1 LSEDPKFDLKSL
13 LGLPDEE
20 PEEPTEFEKAVGA
33 ALTEAIAAMRAAEII
48 EVEPDNVQ
56 PLVAEATDAAI
67 ESASLKRLLKRIV
80 NTLVHSDLVEEVYG
94 TDAELTAF
102 LRRFFERS

>member
-1 LSEDPKFDLKSL
+1 MSEDPKFDLKSL

>member
-1 LSEDPKFDLKSL
+1 MNEDPEFDLKSL

-20 PEEPTEFEKAVGA
+20 PEEPTEFEKSVSA
-33 ALTEAIAAMRAAEII
+33 ALTEAITAMQAQEII
-48 EVEPDNVQ
+48 EVEPANLE

-67 ESASLKRLLKRIV
+67 ESASLKKLLKRVV

-94 TDAELTAF
+94 TDDELSEF
-102 LRRFFERS
+102 LRRFFERP

>member
-1 LSEDPKFDLKSL
+1 MSEDPKFDLKSL

-33 ALTEAIAAMRAAEII
+33 ALTEAITAMRAAEII
-48 EVEPDNVQ
+48 EVEPDNIQ